1 MKTKVLFLLLLTSFF
16 SLSSLAQRGVRIGYI
31 DTEYILQNVPEYQDA
46 SAQLDSKVQK
56 WKNEIEKRLS
66 EIDQMKKKLNI
77 ESVLLTKELI
87 EERQE
92 EISIEESEILD
103 YQQKRFGPNG
113 DLMIQKKQLMQPIQD
128 QIFTAV
134 QEIASNKKF
143 DFVFDKSADVVMLY
157 SADRFDISEQV
168 LRSITRTSKRTQAQN
183 RKERKVAEDEELVP
197 EINKSQ
203 EARAKILADKKTS
216 REKAIED
223 KRAKQLSDREAKRKT
238 LEDKKKKILEDR
250 AKAREEK
257 LNARNKDS
265 EVKTETKSEDNNTEA
280 SSTKVEEKADVT
292 LSPAEAK
299 KKALEDKKKKILA
312 DRKAKL
318 EARQKD
324 SNVKN
329 EAKINTKEKTT
340 LSPAEAKKKAL
351 EDKKKK
357 ILADRKAKLEARK
370 KTTNTKSATKAVNDS
385 TKTETKKLSPK
396 EARMKVLEDKK
407 KKILADRKAKIE
419 ARQRAKD
426 SIKNKENN

>member
-1 MKTKVLFLLLLTSFF
+1 MKTKVLYLLILTSFF

-56 WKNEIEKRLS
+56 WKNEIEKKLS
-66 EIDQMKKKLNI
+66 EIDQMKKQLNS

-92 EISIEESEILD
+92 EISIEETEILD

-203 EARAKILADKKTS
+203 EARAKVLADKKAS

-223 KRAKQLSDREAKRKT
+223 KRAKQLNDREAKRKV

-250 AKAREEK
+250 AKAREDK
-257 LNARNKDS
+257 LNARNKNS
-265 EVKTETKSEDNNTEA
+265 EVKTVTKPEGNNKED
-280 SSTKVEEKADVT
+280 SSTKAEENK
-292 LSPAEAK
+292 
-299 KKALEDKKKKILA
+299 
-312 DRKAKL
+312 
-318 EARQKD
+318 
-324 SNVKN
+324 
-329 EAKINTKEKTT
+329 TKEISTEAAVKKEEPI

-370 KTTNTKSATKAVNDS
+370 KPTKKEGAVKTTDS
-385 TKTETKKLSPK
+385 TKTITKKLSPK
-396 EARMKVLEDKK
+396 EARMKALEDKK